1 MVLFFFLVVFM
12 AVQTTAKISIE
23 NLSREELVKI
33 VLDQQAVTSELHLLV
48 STLQAEVARLK
59 KWVHGSKTEKFIP
72 SLAQSSQLGLGI
84 EAELVNACS
93 VTGAKR
99 ISYIKTTTEE
109 KPVSHPG
116 RMKLPDNLRRETTVI
131 EPEGDTKG
139 LRKIGE
145 DITEILEYK
154 SSELFVKRIVRPK
167 YAKPGNS
174 GVIMGSL
181 PERALEKTIFGER
194 LLTQIMVDKFVDHLP
209 LHRQNER
216 FKRYGVNIPSST
228 LSDAV
233 RNVCNLIQPLGVALL
248 QELMEASYLGVDET
262 PIPVQD
268 RDKKGVTHK
277 GYFWVYYSTVKKLVY
292 FDYRQGRGREGPL
305 EMLKDYIGYL
315 QCDGYGA
322 YDIFEKN
329 KAIIL
334 LACMAHARRLFIESL
349 DNDRATSE
357 YVLERMQELYA
368 IESDAKDLSFEERKR
383 VRQDRSVPILEHLGR
398 WTKETYIKAY
408 SGENDIVKNS
418 STAKA
423 LAYCIQR
430 WDKLSRYCENGILL
444 IDNNPVERSIRPVK
458 LGAKN
463 YLFAGSH
470 EAAKRS
476 ALLYSL
482 FSTCKLHGIN
492 PEEWLSEVLTK
503 LPTHPINRIKDLLP
517 HNWEK

>member
-1 MVLFFFLVVFM
+1 VVLFLRLGVLITVPI
-12 AVQTTAKISIE
+12 TTEISIE

-33 VLDQQAVTSELHLLV
+33 VLDQQLLV
-48 STLQAEVARLK
+48 SKLQTELARLK
-59 KWVHGSKTEKFIP
+59 KWVHGSKTERFIP

-84 EAELVNACS
+84 EAAVVNACS
-93 VTGAKR
+93 VTNAKR
-99 ISYIKTTTEE
+99 ISYVQTTTQE
-109 KPVSHPG
+109 KPVPHPG
-116 RMKLPDNLRRETTVI
+116 RMKLPDHLRRETTVI

-139 LRKIGE
+139 LKKIGD

-181 PERALEKTIFGER
+181 PGRALEKTIFGER

-216 FKRYGVNIPSST
+216 FKRYGINIPSST

-233 RNVCNLIQPLGVALL
+233 RNVCNLIHPLGVALL
-248 QELMEASYLGVDET
+248 QELMEADYLGVDET

-268 RDKKGVTHK
+268 RDKKGTTHK
-277 GYFWVYYSTVKKLVY
+277 GYYWVYYSTVKKLVY
-292 FDYRQGRGREGPL
+292 FDYREGRGRDGPV

-315 QCDGYGA
+315 QCDGYGV
-322 YDIFEKN
+322 YDIFEKE
-329 KAIIL
+329 KLITL

-357 YVLERMQELYA
+357 YVLERMQKLYA
-368 IESDAKDLSFEERKR
+368 IEGEIKDLGVEERKR
-383 VRQDRSVPILEHLGR
+383 VRQERSVPILEHLGQ
-398 WTKETYIKAY
+398 WMKETYIKAY

-430 WDKLSRYCENGILL
+430 WEKLSRYCEDGVLL

-476 ALLYSL
+476 GLLYSL

-492 PEEWLSEVLTK
+492 PEEWLSDVLAK
-503 LPTHPINRIKDLLP
+503 LPTHPINRIKELLP
-517 HNWEK
+517 NNWKK